1 MICCADFIKS
11 VISLGITEHEKD
23 MKDKIAKMRRDEE
36 HAKEDERKKSDA
48 QALRNSAEY
57 SFDFSESDME
67 NALLLLFEAARK

>member
-23 MKDKIAKMRRDEE
+23 MKGKIEKMRREE
-36 HAKEDERKKSDA
+36 EQAKEDEKKKNDA

-57 SFDFSESDME
+57 CFAFSESDME